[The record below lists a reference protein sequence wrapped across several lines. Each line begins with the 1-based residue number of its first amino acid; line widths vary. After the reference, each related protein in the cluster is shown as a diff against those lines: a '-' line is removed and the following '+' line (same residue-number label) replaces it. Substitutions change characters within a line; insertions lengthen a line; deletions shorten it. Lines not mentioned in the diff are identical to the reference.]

1 LAWFGARFYK
11 KEEIDYIVLEKIKIK
26 IKRSKL
32 EHEKKIKIKGLKKTN
47 CVIASNFDKFS
58 FCPC

>member
-11 KEEIDYIVLEKIKIK
+11 KEIDYIVLEKIKIK
-26 IKRSKL
+26 IKKSKL
-32 EHEKKIKIKGLKKTN
+32 KHEKKIKIKGLKKTN

-58 FCPC
+58 FWPC